1 MYKQRVW
8 HTGVDAESVLKV
20 RGQGD
25 AGRAGGL
32 PGDLYITFL
41 VKASAGMRRRGLD
54 LYSQARHTAL
64 LLTA

>member
-1 MYKQRVW
+1 M
-8 HTGVDAESVLKV
+8 LKV

-54 LYSQARHTAL
+54 LYSQARYTAL
-64 LLTA
+64 LHTA